1 MFIPR
6 FPKKET
12 ISGWR
17 IASQKGCLLSY
28 FDRADIFGI
37 CSGKSDAY
45 LFDYSG
51 DYYDYVRTFPLAD
64 RVRFYR
70 TYLTLNSVEIPI
82 KNNSFDDPR
91 YFFSVSERQSAE
103 YERILMSVERSP
115 DDVFYFLGDGVGVG
129 SMISIKNGWKFF
141 SSEIGRVGSMAI
153 RLGIINVIEYKL
165 VEVPKNAILVLLN
178 VEEYLM
184 DDEVE
189 MYSHF
194 FPRVLVVSEN
204 RDSRLGAEFVSSDSK
219 IFSRGIVFHHVPVIK
234 PISMTADYL
243 RAREPV
249 MPIDIKSF
257 IYAEGNGISIDPD
270 GFPIS
275 YDDNEGAFNIRTRRY
290 PGNITMA
297 RKGDMK
303 IYKGVEFKFEEEGQM
318 VMSDSEAFRY
328 YPEDPGRCSILAIGK
343 YREEKDLVVA
353 VVKRPRQIQRYV
365 DEMRVIRPIYYLYSR
380 KVGEK
385 FESYYSKINVG
396 LPGVAT
402 GGDYVIRENN

>member
-1 MFIPR
+1 MIELEDNYNRFVLFLSNRRPNPDSDYLTQMRVKGKIMKRKKMRSLYEIICELGQGYQVIEWKKKLKQSRLIDQINSLCDGDFDSVDEDLTVVDYMLLGTFIPR

-12 ISGWR
+12 ISSWR
-17 IASQKGCLLSY
+17 VASQKGCLLSY
-28 FDRADIFGI
+28 FDKADIFGI
-37 CSGKSDAY
+37 CSGKTDEY

-129 SMISIKNGWKFF
+129 SMISIKNGWNFF

-204 RDSRLGAEFVSSDSK
+204 RDSRLGAEFISSDSK

-257 IYAEGNGISIDPD
+257 I
-270 GFPIS
+270 
-275 YDDNEGAFNIRTRRY
+275 
-290 PGNITMA
+290 
-297 RKGDMK
+297 
-303 IYKGVEFKFEEEGQM
+303 
-318 VMSDSEAFRY
+318 
-328 YPEDPGRCSILAIGK
+328 
-343 YREEKDLVVA
+343 
-353 VVKRPRQIQRYV
+353 
-365 DEMRVIRPIYYLYSR
+365 
-380 KVGEK
+380 
-385 FESYYSKINVG
+385 
-396 LPGVAT
+396 
-402 GGDYVIRENN
+402 